1 MGPKLSSWVSDK
13 RTHVSDLCLFQ
24 LRAVVEAKNYTEHDP
39 EFMGSNP
46 ITCSAFSSSFV
57 VLLFIN
63 LVSFIWSLKEVNLYL
78 RGEKL

>member
-1 MGPKLSSWVSDK
+1 MAK

-24 LRAVVEAKNYTEHDP
+24 LWALVVAKNHTEHDP

-46 ITCSAFSSSFV
+46 IISSAFSSPFV

-63 LVSFIWSLKEVNLYL
+63 LVSLIRFLKEVNLYL